1 MEKKFKKQRRN
12 ITIKITCVLL
22 AVWLV
27 VSVAFCAITLS
38 AEKKEQITKSH
49 NDYTYLAESLSAYS
63 QMPYNE
69 MCLYIEIVKGHYVD
83 IIKGDIEEEEI
94 TCGAD
99 TGNYDT
105 DMQITMY
112 RCGFSGETEEDEQ
125 DQLIMDTDKDIH
137 FSFLEEDYVEYSGE
151 SGLLNYDE
159 FVASMTQEQL
169 DSIKEYLSIKKDKDG
184 YFYLLINKACYYN
197 PENGHVYPKTV
208 DIAKVYED
216 SNGYAVSETIETYEL
231 DPTNT
236 KGLTLYELPQNEPRV
251 IDGKFVCDNFS
262 SGGLIEDPFE
272 RLPLE
277 YYDPDTGIVEKDGLF
292 TYIIN
297 ESGQYYVET
306 LGFDGNEYAI
316 AYRTAVDE
324 SLEQAYVVG
333 QNEENETIY
342 GAPQPDVEPMYQT
355 IGLRYAKR
363 VNLLHC
369 CQDTLIFGV
378 SSLFLFFLIIGVILT
393 IMMCKVMKTQIT
405 QEQKRVE
412 VTNALA
418 HDIKTPLFI
427 ISGYAENLKENVNT
441 DKREHYAQRI
451 IERTQEVNELVHKM
465 LDFSR
470 LDLSEHSL
478 SLEDFDVSACV
489 KELIAEFEDSD
500 CNRKFELDEH
510 ASCTVSADKVLMHRV
525 LSNLID
531 NAVRY
536 SDDNSKIVFEVNDKM
551 LSISN
556 VCSNITQEDVSHLCE
571 PYYRV
576 EKNRESKGNGLGLS
590 IVKSVLDMHGYKL
603 LINLHGDL
611 IIFTI
616 KFS

>member
-38 AEKKEQITKSH
+38 AEKKEQIEKS
-49 NDYTYLAESLSAYS
+49 NTDYNLLFENLASLDPLS
-63 QMPYNE
+63 YNE
-69 MCLYIEIVKGHYVD
+69 MCVYIDLTKGHYFD
-83 IIKGDIEEEEI
+83 ILKGDIEEEEI

-112 RCGFSGETEEDEQ
+112 SCAFSSETADYEDH
-125 DQLIMDTDKDIH
+125 QLITDSDKEIY
-137 FSFLEEDYVEYSGE
+137 FLFQPAEYSQYSIY

-159 FVASMTQEQL
+159 FVSSMTQEQL
-169 DSIKEYLSIKKDKDG
+169 KSIKKYLSIKKDKDG
-184 YFYLLINKACYYN
+184 YFYLLINKECYYS

-208 DIAKVYED
+208 EIAKVYED
-216 SNGYAVSETIETYEL
+216 SFGYAVSETIETYEL
-231 DPTNT
+231 NVENTEKLDYYAVTNT
-236 KGLTLYELPQNEPRV
+236 NEPIF
-251 IDGKFVCDNFS
+251 IDGKFVFNDFS

-272 RLPLE
+272 RLNQEE
-277 YYDPDTGIVEKDGLF
+277 YNPYTGVIEKDGLF
-292 TYIIN
+292 TYTFN
-297 ESGQYYVET
+297 ESGQFFSESAGYE
-306 LGFDGNEYAI
+306 GSESDI
-316 AYRTAVDE
+316 AYRTAIYENVDQ
-324 SLEQAYVVG
+324 SD
-333 QNEENETIY
+333 EEPVISS
-342 GAPQPDVEPMYQT
+342 V
-355 IGLRYAKR
+355 GLRYAKR

-378 SSLFLFFLIIGVILT
+378 SALFLFFLIIGVILT

-510 ASCTVSADKVLMHRV
+510 APCTVSADKVLMHRV